1 MPKLYTWYLS
11 LKVGEDMQQSFDL
24 FFVSSN
30 YHKYQE
36 AKKIL
41 QSFGIVLGFFKYDLE
56 EIQSSSLKEIA
67 LKKAVQ
73 AFQKCKKPIIIE
85 DDGLFIDS
93 LFGFPGPYSSYVFKK
108 IGNEGILRL
117 LKLNRKAKFVSIIS
131 FCDEKNHKSFEAK
144 IDGNISKT
152 ENGKGWGYDPI
163 FIPKNMKKTFAELD
177 NKNELSHR
185 YKALKKFSNWYLHK
199 MKSDDQ

>member
-1 MPKLYTWYLS
+1 
-11 LKVGEDMQQSFDL
+11 MQQSFDL

-30 YHKYQE
+30 RHKYQE

-41 QSFGIVLGFFKYDLE
+41 DSFGIKLGFFKFYLE

-67 LKKAVQ
+67 SRKAKD
-73 AFQKCKKPIIIE
+73 AFSKYKKPVIIE

-93 LFGFPGPYSSYVFKK
+93 LCGFPGPYSSYIFKT
-108 IGNEGILRL
+108 IGNKGILEL
-117 LKLNRKAKFVSIIS
+117 LKNKRKAKFVSIIS
-131 FCDEKNHKSFEAK
+131 YCDKKILQSFDAK
-144 IDGNISKT
+144 LDGTISHSQK
-152 ENGKGWGYDPI
+152 GKGWGYDPI
-163 FIPKNMKKTFAELD
+163 FIPKNTRKTFAEMN

-199 MKSDDQ
+199 

>member
-1 MPKLYTWYLS
+1 MP
-11 LKVGEDMQQSFDL
+11 QSFDL
-24 FFVSSN
+24 YFVSSN

-41 QSFGIVLGFFKYDLE
+41 NYFGISLGFFKHELE

-67 LKKAVQ
+67 AKKAVQ
-73 AFQKCKKPIIIE
+73 AFQKYKKPIIVE

-93 LFGFPGPYSSYVFKK
+93 LYGFPGPYSSYVFKT
-108 IGNEGILRL
+108 IGNKGILQL
-117 LKLNRKAKFVSIIS
+117 LKQNRKAKFVSIIS
-131 FCDEKNHKSFEAK
+131 FCDDKISKSFEAK

-152 ENGKGWGYDPI
+152 QNGKGWGYDPI
-163 FIPKNMKKTFAELD
+163 FVPKNLNKTFAALT

-185 YKALKKFSNWYLHK
+185 YKALKKFSNWYLRK
-199 MKSDDQ
+199 LKSSDQ